1 MKLGEKVIKTK
12 VSEMSFQEKK
22 TENGKQG
29 TKRGQGAWG
38 EGWRKRIKFN
48 LSSKMAYILKHYEQ

>member
-22 TENGKQG
+22 NKEWEIGNKTGIGGLGRRVEKEN
-29 TKRGQGAWG
+29 
-38 EGWRKRIKFN
+38 
-48 LSSKMAYILKHYEQ
+48 

>member
-22 TENGKQG
+22 QRMGNREQNGD
-29 TKRGQGAWG
+29 RGPG
-38 EGWRKRIKFN
+38 EKGGERELNSIFP
-48 LSSKMAYILKHYEQ
+48 LKWLIF